1 MSLFAQDYGAE
12 STAASPAGSPFAPDH
27 DIQLLL
33 PASVTRSLAKRLFFD
48 IRDALFPENF
58 PLLQLTSRPVDTGML
73 LGDIVSLPW
82 YRTIFTNV
90 GNVIAPETLPPLE
103 LESRP
108 VDVGE
113 LISDQMSHQWWSSL
127 LRNLADR
134 IAPERMPP
142 LQLTSRPFDA
152 SLQDGSVQVVRW
164 SSTISLP
171 RVPVSARQFVTNEPL
186 KPRIHRAP
194 LAPQLAGIAVAQSP
208 VPNDPAPAN
217 MHAAHGAK
225 LRGKLSRSRVREAIL
240 ISVAV
245 LEALYLAASF
255 FGLA

>member
-1 MSLFAQDYGAE
+1 MSLSPQHYGTGSAPVSPRD
-12 STAASPAGSPFAPDH
+12 STATPDH

-33 PASVTRSLAKRLFFD
+33 PESVTRSLGKRLFLD
-48 IRDALFPENF
+48 VRDALFPEKL
-58 PLLQLTSRPVDTGML
+58 PPLQLTSRSVDTGML

-113 LISDQMSHQWWSSL
+113 LISDQMSHQWWNSL
-127 LRNLADR
+127 LRNLVDQ
-134 IAPERMPP
+134 IAPERLPA
-142 LQLTSRPFDA
+142 LDLTARPFDA
-152 SLQDGSVQVVRW
+152 GVQSGPVQVVRW
-164 SSTISLP
+164 SSTINLP

-194 LAPQLAGIAVAQSP
+194 LAPQLAEVSVAEP
-208 VPNDPAPAN
+208 VLPIEAPTVN
-217 MHAAHGAK
+217 VRAHGDK
-225 LRGKLSRSRVREAIL
+225 LRGKLSRSRLREGIL

-245 LEALYLAASF
+245 LEALYLLASF
-255 FGLA
+255 FGLLA